1 MVASLLALV
10 LTLAQFSQAQTGE
23 LRLTVVD
30 AEGLPLP
37 AHVELV
43 SDATDFRD
51 VRDTGPDGTFIARRL
66 PFGPYRLAISR
77 DGFATVSERVTIASE
92 QPTDR
97 HVVLAVATVQAQ
109 VTVTADATLIAR
121 EQASAAPNG
130 GGAEAAPR

>member
-10 LTLAQFSQAQTGE
+10 LALAQFNQAQTGE

-37 AHVELV
+37 ARVELV
-43 SDATDFRD
+43 SEATDFRD
-51 VRDTGPDGTFIARRL
+51 VRDAGPDGVFVARRL

-77 DGFATVSERVTIASE
+77 DGFATVAERVAITSE

-97 HVVLAVATVQAQ
+97 RVVLTVAAVQAQ
-109 VTVTADATLIAR
+109 VTVTADTTLIAR
-121 EQASAAPNG
+121 EQT
-130 GGAEAAPR
+130 